1 MHPISIK
8 RPGAPLHAE
17 SSASYLYLMHEP
29 TLPIV
34 IFVPFLNNEQAT
46 IFNVVYR
53 QCCRL
58 VQSNRQ
64 CKSAFMTGIG
74 HLVQHFCRYKK
85 PRGDILLFL
94 FRDTIS
100 DNIEPCEK
108 RFFTAT
114 RYFHMRSGFSAS
126 VTDKV

>member
-1 MHPISIK
+1 MNKLQYSTLSID
-8 RPGAPLHAE
+8 
-17 SSASYLYLMHEP
+17 
-29 TLPIV
+29 
-34 IFVPFLNNEQAT
+34 
-46 IFNVVYR
+46 NVVDW
-53 QCCRL
+53 
-58 VQSNRQ
+58 SNPIDNA
-64 CKSAFMTGIG
+64 KAFMTGID

-114 RYFHMRSGFSAS
+114 RYFHMKSGFSAS